1 MKILFASA
9 EVAPFAKV
17 GGLADVAGSLPL
29 ALAELGHDVRVIMP
43 KYLSVTQG
51 AEAGKWNLWR
61 AVPGVPVPV
70 AGWTSGCALDESRLP
85 GSEVPIYFVEHHD
98 YFSRPGVYG
107 PPGGAYSDN
116 LERLTFFCR
125 AILAV
130 LPPLGWKP
138 DVIHLND
145 WHTSLLAVYLKRDGP
160 AAQGGLPATI
170 YTAHNLG
177 PAYQGTFP
185 PALLPVTGLQDSFPC
200 TGEFIVNDQLNLAAA
215 GLSCADLIST
225 VSPTYA
231 KEIADPAFSGD
242 LADLVQRRGKDVQGI
257 LNGIDYEAWNPATD
271 SALPANFSAADPA
284 GKAQCKAALQEAAGL
299 PVRPALP
306 LVGLV
311 TRLDAQKGL
320 DLVAE
325 ALDMLPGMQVVIL
338 GTGAPDLE
346 KLFAAA
352 AEKYDNIAVWLKFS
366 DPLARRLYAGA
377 DLFLMPSRYEPC
389 GLGQMIAMRYG
400 TLPVVRATGGLAD
413 SVTEKSKK
421 GQKRNGFV
429 FEDYS
434 VDEMLA
440 ALQRAAKA
448 FADAKKWPTL
458 VQNALATDFTWTRS
472 AGDYV
477 KLYEAALQK
486 V

>member
-1 MKILFASA
+1 MKILFVSA

-51 AEAGKWNLWR
+51 AQAGRWPLWR
-61 AVPGVPVPV
+61 ALPGVPVPM

-107 PPGGAYSDN
+107 PPGGAYPDN

-125 AILAV
+125 AVLAV
-130 LPPLGWKP
+130 LPPLGWTP
-138 DVIHLND
+138 DVLHLND
-145 WHTSLLAVYLKRDGP
+145 WHTSLLAVYL
-160 AAQGGLPATI
+160 QGGAPATV
-170 YTAHNLG
+170 YTIHNLG
-177 PAYQGTFP
+177 AAYQGTFP
-185 PALLPVTGLQDSFPC
+185 RALLPVTGLQDDYPC
-200 TGEFIVNDQLNLAAA
+200 TRDFVLGDSLNLAAA
-215 GLSCADLIST
+215 GLSCARLISA

-231 KEIADPAFSGD
+231 REIADPAFSGD
-242 LADLVQRRGKDVQGI
+242 LAPLVRRRGSDVHGI

-271 SALPANFSAADPA
+271 ATLPANFSAADLS
-284 GKAQCKAALQEAAGL
+284 GKARCKATLQEQAGL
-299 PVRPALP
+299 PLRPDVP

-320 DLVAE
+320 DLVAQ
-325 ALDMLPGMQVVIL
+325 ALDRLPQVQMVVL
-338 GTGAPDLE
+338 GTGDPELE
-346 KLFAAA
+346 SVFAAA
-352 AEKYDNIAVWLKFS
+352 AAQHENLAVWLKFS
-366 DPLARRLYAGA
+366 DPLARLIYAGS

-413 SVTEKSKK
+413 SVTER
-421 GQKRNGFV
+421 GRRGRPQNGFV
-429 FEDYS
+429 FAPYTVTDLLS
-434 VDEMLA
+434 ALTRAVQTFARPRRWRQLVD
-440 ALQRAAKA
+440 
-448 FADAKKWPTL
+448 
-458 VQNALATDFTWTRS
+458 NALATDFTWTRS
-472 AGDYV
+472 AAEYV
-477 KLYEAALQK
+477 RLYTAATRP
-486 V
+486 

>member
-43 KYLSVTQG
+43 KYLSVTTG
-51 AEAGKWNLWR
+51 AEQGKWPLWR
-61 AVPGVPVPV
+61 AVPGVPVPL
-70 AGWTSGCALDESRLP
+70 AGCTSGCALDESRLP

-107 PPGGAYSDN
+107 PPGGAYPDN

-125 AILAV
+125 ATLAV
-130 LPPLGWKP
+130 LPPLGWTP

-145 WHTSLLAVYLKRDGP
+145 WHTSLLAVYLRSGV
-160 AAQGGLPATI
+160 AAPPGGAPATV
-170 YTAHNLG
+170 YTIHNLG
-177 PAYQGTFP
+177 PAYQGTFSR
-185 PALLPVTGLQDSFPC
+185 AMLPVTGLQAAFPC
-200 TGEFIVNDQLNLAAA
+200 TGEFLVGDQLNLAAA
-215 GLSCADLIST
+215 GLACSDMISA

-231 KEIADPAFSGD
+231 REIADPAFSGD
-242 LADLVQRRGKDVQGI
+242 LAPLVRRRGQDVQGI

-271 SALPANFSAADPA
+271 SALSASFSAQDPA
-284 GKAQCKAALQEAAGL
+284 GKAQCKAALQQEAGL
-299 PVRPALP
+299 AVRADLP

-311 TRLDAQKGL
+311 TRLDEQKGL

-325 ALDMLPGMQVVIL
+325 ALEMLPEMQLVIL

-352 AEKYDNIAVWLKFS
+352 AEEYEHIAVWLKFS
-366 DPLARRLYAGA
+366 DPLARRIYAGS

-413 SVTEKSKK
+413 SVTEQPTRT
-421 GQKRNGFV
+421 QKQNGFV
-429 FEDYS
+429 FAGYS

-440 ALQRAAKA
+440 ALQRAARA
-448 FADAKKWPTL
+448 FADLKRWPAL
-458 VQNALATDFTWTRS
+458 VQSALTTDFTWTRS
-472 AGDYV
+472 AGEYV
-477 KLYEAALQK
+477 QLYESALK
-486 V
+486 KL